1 MREAIGG
8 AMSLQIIMIVL
19 IVMNCYLA
27 FSVNYTKA
35 FRTKNEIRSIIE
47 KNEGFT
53 CSAAKQ
59 INEYMLETNYN
70 VSEQYMN
77 WCRSNGYEV
86 AELSNGSFCYR
97 YNKVDVSGTADQ
109 SNTYKGS
116 YYTVVTFVNLDLPL
130 VNRILP
136 FAGNIFAV
144 KGETAL
150 IYSSGNDSEFSSG
163 GCDFSQ

>member
-1 MREAIGG
+1 MKEAIGG
-8 AMSLQIIMIVL
+8 VMSLQIIMIVL

-53 CSAAKQ
+53 CSAADQ

-70 VSEQYMN
+70 ISDGYLS
-77 WCRSNGYEV
+77 WCESNGYEV
-86 AELSNGSFCYR
+86 ARLGNGSFCYKN
-97 YNKVDVSGTADQ
+97 NKVDITGTTDQ
-109 SNTYKGS
+109 NTTYKGS

-130 VNRILP
+130 INKVLP

-150 IYSSGNDSEFSSG
+150 IYSSGNNSEFSD
-163 GCDFSQ
+163 GCNL